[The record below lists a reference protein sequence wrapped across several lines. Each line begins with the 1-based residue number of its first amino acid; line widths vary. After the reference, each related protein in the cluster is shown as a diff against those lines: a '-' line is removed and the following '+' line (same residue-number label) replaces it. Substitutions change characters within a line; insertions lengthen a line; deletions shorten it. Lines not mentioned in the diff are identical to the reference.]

1 MRHLYH
7 GKTSTM
13 ATSTLGSLARLPV
26 ELRLHIYELV
36 LADPTNYDIK
46 NYPDRKIIKQR
57 QCALLSTSHQ
67 IRLETL
73 FAALPGAKLCAQISI
88 KQSDKSARWDP
99 VLIPG
104 HTADSTPFNTRNFG
118 HNTMLWNGLLEAE
131 RKHFMTNLETAV
143 LSMVFDP
150 LFLEIGITIG
160 SSEEAAGNVRV
171 QFRDARRSN
180 SRKTGEIAPPVAPDD
195 HLRSIMADLGPKV
208 VAILSRP
215 GKDYGSL
222 TINSIFKI
230 LNEMQL
236 YGWRRVD
243 PPRKERYFGLQGKEA
258 GRSDHDWYCG
268 LLPKLF
274 ELVSQH
280 KDLDHCGKPLSPRF
294 VEVLCV
300 GCRDEPQ
307 PLLQRA
313 KETGGSSGR
322 KRKIIA
328 QITKERFEAFK
339 ERYGHGGRTVN
350 HFWNFERE
358 LWKELAKKQ
367 RDAMDLDD

>member
-36 LADPTNYDIK
+36 LADPINYDIK
-46 NYPDRKIIKQR
+46 NYPDRKVIKQR

-99 VLIPG
+99 VMIPG

-150 LFLEIGITIG
+150 LFLEICITTG

-171 QFRDARRSN
+171 QFRDTRRSN
-180 SRKTGEIAPPVAPDD
+180 YRKTGEIAPPVAPDD

-222 TINSIFKI
+222 TIDSIFKI
-230 LNEMQL
+230 LYEMQ
-236 YGWRRVD
+236 
-243 PPRKERYFGLQGKEA
+243 FI
-258 GRSDHDWYCG
+258 
-268 LLPKLF
+268 LF

-280 KDLDHCGKPLSPRF
+280 KDLDHCRKPLSPRF

-313 KETGGSSGR
+313 KETGGSDGL

-339 ERYGHGGRTVN
+339 ERYEHGGRTVN

-358 LWKELAKKQ
+358 LWKKLAKS
-367 RDAMDLDD
+367 REMRWI